1 MYIYRK
7 LEEELK
13 KKRITKSDLGKILS
27 ISSRTIAKINKK
39 ERIQMVV
46 LKKIANYLDCKPTDL
61 FEYAYDNQILQVLKD
76 EKKAKISGGLYHE
89 LQVKLTYNS
98 NHIEGSS
105 LSEDE
110 TRLIYE
116 TNTLISE
123 CVINVNDII
132 ETYNHFRAIDYIIDC
147 AMEPLNEDIIKHI
160 HLLLKQNTVDSSLD
174 WFAIGD
180 YKKRPNVV
188 GGKETIKPDKVK
200 EAMKKLLKEYSL
212 KKNLKIE
219 DIIQFHAEFEKIHPF
234 QDGNGRVGRLIAL
247 KECLRFNIV
256 PFIILDKKK
265 AFYYRALSQWDN
277 NQNYLIDTC
286 LDGQDEFK
294 KILKGLDNVIS
305 NQF

>member
-132 ETYNHFRAIDYIIDC
+132 ETYSHFRAIDYIIDC

>member
-13 KKRITKSDLGKILS
+13 NKGITKSDLGKILS

-160 HLLLKQNTVDSSLD
+160 HLLLKQNTINSNLG

-265 AFYYRALSQWDN
+265 AFYYRALAEWDN

-294 KILKGLDNVIS
+294 KLLEKLNIKYD
-305 NQF
+305 

>member
-132 ETYNHFRAIDYIIDC
+132 ETYSHFRAIDYIIDC
-147 AMEPLNEDIIKHI
+147 AMEPLNEDTIKHI